1 MIGENSISACFVGST
16 EIKKMYLGSTLIYGT
31 ESSSGSET
39 EETDLFDES
48 TVSNGLLQ
56 KNGSI
61 YSSSSWR
68 CSDYIPVEEGTYL
81 FSWESDSNYFQI
93 RYATYDE
100 NKTLLNYTSVSE
112 WSIYEKE
119 ITIDSNVKY
128 LRISYSVAVSGSP
141 VTRENIKLVKV

>member
-1 MIGENSISACFVGST
+1 MLGST
-16 EIKKMYLGSTLIYGT
+16 MADAFYIGTTQINKIYLGSTLIYENNNVT
-31 ESSSGSET
+31 E

-48 TVSNGLLQ
+48 AVSVGLLQ

-61 YSSSSWR
+61 YNSTSWR
-68 CSDYIPVEEGTYL
+68 CSNYIPVEEGTYL

-93 RYATYDE
+93 NYATYDE
-100 NKTLLNYTSVSE
+100 NKTLLNYTSVSK
-112 WSIYEKE
+112 WGIYEKE

-128 LRISYSVAVSGSP
+128 LRISYSVAVSGSE

>member
-1 MIGENSISACFVGST
+1 MANAFYIGTTQINKI
-16 EIKKMYLGSTLIYGT
+16 YLGSTLIYENNNVT
-31 ESSSGSET
+31 E

-93 RYATYDE
+93 NYATYDE
-100 NKTLLNYTSVSE
+100 NKTLLNYTSVSK
-112 WSIYEKE
+112 WGIYEKE

-128 LRISYSVAVSGSP
+128 LRISYSVAVSGSK